1 MLSSSARRRNIDL
14 QARLDAAA
22 KRHPDARAWLTL
34 LATSLHELDMAVW
47 AGVRP
52 QAQTD
57 RPVEAPL
64 LAGATLTLDQGTVR
78 HWVRRL
84 LRQAAKVAGANPT
97 PLVGL
102 NPRRFDPVPAF
113 EAAVCLDDDR
123 LSSLARTAG
132 ADSRGLGALMQLATM
147 PLLQACGRD
156 FAPQVPV
163 DWSYGYCPVCGG
175 WPTLAEVRGL
185 ERTYRWRCGRC
196 GGDWGGALLH
206 CPYCGEAD
214 HHQLGSL
221 VAEGDAEAC
230 SVSACMTCKGY
241 VKVRTTLQATPAYAV
256 LLEDLAMVEWDVVAL
271 ERGYTRPAQPG
282 YRFGVRFI
290 EPPGRRRTFFHRRS

>member
-1 MLSSSARRRNIDL
+1 
-14 QARLDAAA
+14 
-22 KRHPDARAWLTL
+22 
-34 LATSLHELDMAVW
+34 
-47 AGVRP
+47 
-52 QAQTD
+52 
-57 RPVEAPL
+57 
-64 LAGATLTLDQGTVR
+64 
-78 HWVRRL
+78 VRRL
-84 LRQAAKVAGANPT
+84 LRQAAKAASNPA

-102 NPRRFDPVPAF
+102 NSRRFDPLPAF
-113 EAAVCLDDDR
+113 EAAICPDDDR
-123 LSSLARTAG
+123 LASLARTAG

-156 FAPQVPV
+156 FARQVPV

-185 ERTYRWRCGRC
+185 ERTHRWRCGRC

-221 VAEGDAEAC
+221 VAEGDTEAC

-241 VKVRTTLQATPAYAV
+241 VKVRTTLQASPAYAV
-256 LLEDLAMVEWDVVAL
+256 LLEDLATVE
-271 ERGYTRPAQPG
+271 
-282 YRFGVRFI
+282 
-290 EPPGRRRTFFHRRS
+290 